1 VTEFQG
7 PVWPS
12 LSPFGLRTSQL
23 THSTI
28 WIYFE
33 VHQNSPKL
41 KKSTLHDL
49 ILFQGRTGR
58 HEATEAEVR
67 TMQTLV
73 DYLNI
78 RKKNAALLN
87 LEVDICSSYLDTV
100 FPVDEDSDE
109 LMITF
114 PLVLRESKK
123 N

>member
-1 VTEFQG
+1 
-7 PVWPS
+7 
-12 LSPFGLRTSQL
+12 LDLL
-23 THSTI
+23 
-28 WIYFE
+28 
-33 VHQNSPKL
+33 QNSPKL
-41 KKSTLHDL
+41 KKFNLHDL

-78 RKKNAALLN
+78 RKKDAAGLN

-100 FPVDEDSDE
+100 FPVDEDSDDYVP
-109 LMITF
+109 I
-114 PLVLRESKK
+114 LVLRESKK